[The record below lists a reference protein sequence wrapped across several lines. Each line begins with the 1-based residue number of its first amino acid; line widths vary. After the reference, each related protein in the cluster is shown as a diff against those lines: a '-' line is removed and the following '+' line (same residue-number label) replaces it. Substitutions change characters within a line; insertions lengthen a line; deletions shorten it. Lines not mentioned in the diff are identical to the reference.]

1 MVQKIAVTV
10 LRSVIAYVFLLFL
23 GRSIGR
29 KLISRITFFDFIIG
43 VILGSL
49 AVRISLGPE
58 SSPLLG
64 IVSAGTI
71 TCLVLLTDM
80 LNLKSSWFRKMEEG
94 EPIFLIQKGRLLDQ
108 NLSRAKISVSKLMM
122 LLREKNVFYVED
134 VDYAVIENDGHLSV
148 LLKPDRVPV
157 TAGESKIPKSENDF
171 PADIIVDGKIIPEN
185 LKSSCHDQLWLQ
197 KQLQSQGA
205 DSPEQVFYASVGKG
219 DTLFVSKFQA
229 R

>member
-122 LLREKNVFYVED
+122 LLREKMF
-134 VDYAVIENDGHLSV
+134 
-148 LLKPDRVPV
+148 
-157 TAGESKIPKSENDF
+157 F
-171 PADIIVDGKIIPEN
+171 M
-185 LKSSCHDQLWLQ
+185 
-197 KQLQSQGA
+197 
-205 DSPEQVFYASVGKG
+205 
-219 DTLFVSKFQA
+219 
-229 R
+229 

>member
-1 MVQKIAVTV
+1 MDVPAKFTEISGEPEPTGRNRLRLKQLRVTGILEVRHGSENCRYSLEKCNRVCFPAV
-10 LRSVIAYVFLLFL
+10 F
-23 GRSIGR
+23 R
-29 KLISRITFFDFIIG
+29 KVNWKKTDFQDYFIIG

-122 LLREKNVFYVED
+122 LLREKMF
-134 VDYAVIENDGHLSV
+134 
-148 LLKPDRVPV
+148 
-157 TAGESKIPKSENDF
+157 F
-171 PADIIVDGKIIPEN
+171 M
-185 LKSSCHDQLWLQ
+185 
-197 KQLQSQGA
+197 
-205 DSPEQVFYASVGKG
+205 
-219 DTLFVSKFQA
+219 
-229 R
+229 